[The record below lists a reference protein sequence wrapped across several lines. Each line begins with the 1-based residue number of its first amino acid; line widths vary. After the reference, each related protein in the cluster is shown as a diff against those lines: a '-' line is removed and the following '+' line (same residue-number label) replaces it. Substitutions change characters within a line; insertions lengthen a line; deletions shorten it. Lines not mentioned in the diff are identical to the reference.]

1 MLDWG
6 GKIAAWFA
14 AVAGVSSG
22 LAALIGTTVK
32 QPLHGWGQVLF
43 VTLVVIAAVSFIMLL
58 FTGPQAIWATWQK
71 WKRTPKV
78 AERLPLVV
86 EITEAQFEN
95 WKYLALIA
103 ALRVKVTNTTDQ
115 PIRLSAI
122 GFTHD
127 PEGQTSWLEQGS
139 ADDRLELDRELYA
152 RRERQF
158 YGIPLS
164 NYSMVPPN
172 ESISGWVISVVA
184 RPASGTPLCKVT
196 VKDAI
201 GNQYEAVF
209 PKQEAQTY
217 GP

>member
-1 MLDWG
+1 MVRCCRWSQQWTG
-6 GKIAAWFA
+6 
-14 AVAGVSSG
+14 
-22 LAALIGTTVK
+22 ALIGTTVK

-152 RRERQF
+152 RKERQF
-158 YGIPLS
+158 TVYHSATIRS
-164 NYSMVPPN
+164 Y
-172 ESISGWVISVVA
+172 
-184 RPASGTPLCKVT
+184 RPM
-196 VKDAI
+196 
-201 GNQYEAVF
+201 NQFQAW
-209 PKQEAQTY
+209 
-217 GP
+217 